1 MSSSIIVV
9 VLMMIPG
16 IFLAFTNGAND
27 NFKGVATLYGSETL
41 SYKMALAWATI
52 TTLLGA
58 IAATFFA
65 EKLLHSFSGK
75 GLVPAEI
82 ISLSSFGISIAL
94 SAALT
99 VLLATLF
106 GFPISTTHA
115 LTGALLGVGYIA
127 SPQGMDLSNLY
138 SSFLA
143 PLLVSPI
150 MAIIGAG
157 LLYPLFSFLRK
168 KSQITRESCLCLG
181 NQVVSVQ
188 PELTAGAQVNAV
200 ISSPSFPMLQVG
212 TQMSC
217 KEQYQGHFFGIN
229 AKALIDTVHF
239 LSSGLVSFA
248 RGLND
253 APKIAALLLIGHSLS
268 KEVSVATIGIAMA
281 LGGILMARKVAETM
295 SHQITSMN
303 DGQALSANLVTS
315 VIVLGASRLGL
326 PVSTTHVSCGAL
338 FGIGAVTKKAH
349 WNSIF
354 KIFLSWVITL
364 PIAALLGLV
373 FFSLLNGRIS

>member
-1 MSSSIIVV
+1 
-9 VLMMIPG
+9 
-16 IFLAFTNGAND
+16 
-27 NFKGVATLYGSETL
+27 
-41 SYKMALAWATI
+41 
-52 TTLLGA
+52 
-58 IAATFFA
+58 
-65 EKLLHSFSGK
+65 
-75 GLVPAEI
+75 
-82 ISLSSFGISIAL
+82 
-94 SAALT
+94 
-99 VLLATLF
+99 
-106 GFPISTTHA
+106 
-115 LTGALLGVGYIA
+115 
-127 SPQGMDLSNLY
+127 
-138 SSFLA
+138 
-143 PLLVSPI
+143 
-150 MAIIGAG
+150 
-157 LLYPLFSFLRK
+157 
-168 KSQITRESCLCLG
+168 
-181 NQVVSVQ
+181 
-188 PELTAGAQVNAV
+188 
-200 ISSPSFPMLQVG
+200 
-212 TQMSC
+212 
-217 KEQYQGHFFGIN
+217 
-229 AKALIDTVHF
+229 
-239 LSSGLVSFA
+239 VSFA